1 MRDRDYVDN
10 DVKVIDH
17 CHTTGK
23 YWGSGHRAYN
33 INVKLNHKIPVVFY
47 KLRKYDSYFIMQE
60 LGKFN
65 LKTNVIPN
73 ALQKYMSFTVSNKLM
88 FVDSFQFISSLL
100 DGLVKILGRH
110 DFKYLSQE
118 VHNNMLDLVK
128 Q

>member
-1 MRDRDYVDN
+1 M
-10 DVKVIDH
+10 
-17 CHTTGK
+17 
-23 YWGSGHRAYN
+23 
-33 INVKLNHKIPVVFY
+33 FY